1 MYDKVSSILGMDI
14 ATQWGFGIYI
24 YIYIQ
29 VQTKQVAIYERLK
42 IEIKQ
47 LKRQIKG
54 SILIS
59 INRTAIL
66 MNRASLIYDSIS
78 GSKLVQVDF
87 LTFLFYN
94 TCLDSRLINRVIKL
108 LDGLKCKFQSIEV
121 WEYSF
126 ECAQNL
132 SYNSFE
138 VL

>member
-24 YIYIQ
+24 Q
-29 VQTKQVAIYERLK
+29 VQTKQVAIYKRLK

-47 LKRQIKG
+47 LKRQIKR
-54 SILIS
+54 SIPIS

-78 GSKLVQVDF
+78 GSKPVQVDF

-126 ECAQNL
+126 VCAQNL